1 MKIAVRLDDITPDMD
16 WERFLEFKN
25 LLDKYQIKPLIG
37 VVPDNRDENLH
48 KDDDRKD
55 FWEYVK
61 ELQMLGWVVA
71 MHGYAH
77 VYTTDK
83 GGMFPLNHLSEYA
96 GLDYEK
102 QLQMILDGKRK
113 ITVVASGTEGV
124 MLAIDAPREVSVLR
138 EELVEAATANKEA
151 TVKKEQVQH
160 FKEILKKK
168 EVEKEYGSDK

>member
-1 MKIAVRLDDITPDMD
+1 M
-16 WERFLEFKN
+16 
-25 LLDKYQIKPLIG
+25 LLLK
-37 VVPDNRDENLH
+37 R
-48 KDDDRKD
+48 R
-55 FWEYVK
+55 
-61 ELQMLGWVVA
+61 
-71 MHGYAH
+71 
-77 VYTTDK
+77 
-83 GGMFPLNHLSEYA
+83 A
-96 GLDYEK
+96 GESL
-102 QLQMILDGKRK
+102 ILDGKIK